1 MKMVKINLA
10 QIFSKFPGPRYISEG
25 DNSGELFRTKF
36 LLPEILKSIKD
47 DYLIELNLDGTKG
60 YGTSFIEEIFGGL
73 IRENNIKYEDIK
85 KRLKIISTEEDY
97 LLEDIDQ
104 YLSEANE
111 NLKHE
116 RA

>member
-1 MKMVKINLA
+1 M
-10 QIFSKFPGPRYISEG
+10 PRYIREG
-25 DNSGELFRTKF
+25 DNSGELFRTKY
-36 LLPEILKSIKD
+36 LLPEILNAIKN
-47 DYLIELNLDGTKG
+47 DYLLELDLDGTKG

-73 IRENNIKYEDIK
+73 IREDKISYSEIK
-85 KRLKIISTEEDY
+85 KRLKIISSEEDY
-97 LLEDIDQ
+97 LIDDIEQ